1 MSPLVSSVAQCH
13 HLTHVDTD
21 GKANMVGVGH
31 KTPTRRTAIAT
42 GKIILGKSAF
52 DLVQQNN
59 IKKGDVL
66 TIAHPL
72 QLDNIEVRL
81 ELVPAD
87 LAIKVEAKV
96 EVTGKTG
103 VEMEALTSVSVSL
116 LTIYDMCKAV
126 TKSMTIT
133 DIKLIIKTGG
143 KSDYCDQN

>member
-1 MSPLVSSVAQCH
+1 MNRLQC
-13 HLTHVDTD
+13 
-21 GKANMVGVGH
+21 
-31 KTPTRRTAIAT
+31 
-42 GKIILGKSAF
+42 F
-52 DLVQQNN
+52 N

-66 TIAHPL
+66 TVAQLAGVMGAKQTSTLIPLCHPL

-143 KSDYCDQN
+143 KSDQKLDKDIKSWTNRSKERLQAKFLD